1 MVKRLIVMALVMAFA
16 TTGMTGC
23 SGEVTEEDLQLWTHN
38 SRGLAR
44 LAEVIADPEQPMT
57 TRIRG
62 MEVVVEKGFT
72 TQVRTIL
79 DEVKAGREELV
90 SGTVEQLL
98 DHLNKKDEHQLNSK
112 DALIV
117 MQRYIAV
124 EQFKTVRQAIATWAF
139 TGLSWDS
146 PAEDV
151 QKLGNRISTGQIR
164 DLGEYGY
171 EGSGYLLRHGFNVD
185 KVSE

>member
-79 DEVKAGREELV
+79 DEVKEGREE
-90 SGTVEQLL
+90 
-98 DHLNKKDEHQLNSK
+98 
-112 DALIV
+112 
-117 MQRYIAV
+117 R
-124 EQFKTVRQAIATWAF
+124 
-139 TGLSWDS
+139 
-146 PAEDV
+146 
-151 QKLGNRISTGQIR
+151 
-164 DLGEYGY
+164 
-171 EGSGYLLRHGFNVD
+171 
-185 KVSE
+185 

>member
-1 MVKRLIVMALVMAFA
+1 
-16 TTGMTGC
+16 
-23 SGEVTEEDLQLWTHN
+23 
-38 SRGLAR
+38 
-44 LAEVIADPEQPMT
+44 MT

-79 DEVKAGREELV
+79 DEVKVGREELV

-98 DHLNKKDEHQLNSK
+98 DHLKKKDEHQLNSK

-124 EQFKTVRQAIATWAF
+124 EQ
-139 TGLSWDS
+139 
-146 PAEDV
+146 
-151 QKLGNRISTGQIR
+151 LGHSLWPQRTKR
-164 DLGEYGY
+164 LFA
-171 EGSGYLLRHGFNVD
+171 L
-185 KVSE
+185 